1 MEGGVSYGSV
11 KVVREVS
18 WGEGS
23 DELEHKTLVKDILGK
38 HFKIN
43 YVSFTSGTYLL

>member
-1 MEGGVSYGSV
+1 MSYGSV

-23 DELEHKTLVKDILGK
+23 DELEHKSLVKDVLGK
-38 HFKIN
+38 HSKIN
-43 YVSFTSGTYLL
+43 HGSCTSGTYPL